1 MAVYGYA
8 RVSTGRQAEK
18 GESLG
23 VQQRKI
29 EGYAMQQGWTVD
41 RVFVEKGV
49 GGSKPLQERPHGSEL
64 LKALAPATW

>member
-18 GESLG
+18 GESLA

-41 RVFVEKGV
+41 RIFIERGV
-49 GGSKPLQERPHGSEL
+49 GGSKPDP
-64 LKALAPATW
+64 